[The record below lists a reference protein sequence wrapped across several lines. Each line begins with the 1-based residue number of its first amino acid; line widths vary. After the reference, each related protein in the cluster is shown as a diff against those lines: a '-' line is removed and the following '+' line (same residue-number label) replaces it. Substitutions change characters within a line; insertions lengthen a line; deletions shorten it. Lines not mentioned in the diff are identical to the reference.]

1 MVTCRVKAINK
12 KGNGVIEGRIEDE
25 FKHES
30 YNEIVDNLM
39 RLKDVL
45 AHVITSYI

>member
-12 KGNGVIEGRIEDE
+12 KGNGVSEGRIEDE
-25 FKHES
+25 FKHEN
-30 YNEIVDNLM
+30 YNEIIDNLM

-45 AHVITSYI
+45 AHVFIYY